1 MPGSRRLSTYVHGE
15 LLTSTLLSIAL
26 WTAVLLMNRFFL
38 IAGEALQRDLTAAT
52 TLRLFLLFVPN
63 SLVLAIPM
71 GTILGTLVAVGRLS
85 ADQEVLAI
93 ESAGQGPSFFART
106 VALHGLVL
114 TAAALV
120 LYGWVHPWA
129 SYEIRKMR
137 SEFLSAS
144 AVAGDLRPRIFYQN
158 LPGVVLF
165 VDDRLPGER
174 EEARGI
180 LLYQQQPGTG
190 AEQLFVARRG
200 RILDTGGAG
209 SLAFELEDGILH
221 VYQSQKPETYRPTRF
236 DRFRPPPV
244 EVFSGASR
252 RAGQEIPVGVT
263 DMTVPRLTS
272 EIETARAEAD
282 PIIRTL
288 RVRGVLTEIHS
299 RFALPFACF
308 FFALLALPLGVTRA
322 RSGKGAGFALSLAII
337 LMYWLVYTYSRQ
349 DLAIEGTV
357 HPAVAIWSANALTA
371 AWALVAILRMG
382 RPERSRFQRVRG
394 FVEGVLSRL
403 RPRAER
409 SLPETGESSEA
420 RTATSEKPWY
430 RRISLV
436 DAYVVRTYLK
446 VFLLAVGATYLI
458 FALVEVRD
466 VLEGVLR
473 GGHPLRTLFQYY
485 VYFTPGA
492 LRIVVPIA
500 CLIGATVACTLLSRT
515 SEVTAL
521 KAAGMSIRR
530 ISRPILLVTCV
541 VGLAHFLVQDRI
553 APESNRRAQQIK
565 DEFQGRAPRTYGI
578 AAGGRWTFGTEGRLY
593 HYRLYDAE
601 RRTFQGLSTFRV
613 RFDPPAILEH
623 GFALTAKWSEASGS
637 WEAERGWVRTFP
649 AGRAG
654 TFRTYDLEPLPID
667 PPDHFERR
675 ERSMLAGNEFAEWL
689 GVRELHDEIRAL
701 EGSGYDTTRLRVAY
715 HRQIAEV
722 VVPLVM
728 VVLGLPFAFRVGR
741 RGSLYG
747 VGVALLLVLLYWA
760 TWAIANGLGL
770 QDVVPPAIAAWGP
783 NVLWAAVGSF
793 LLLTARS

>member
-1 MPGSRRLSTYVHGE
+1 MSGSRRLSAYVRGE
-15 LLTSTLLSIAL
+15 LLTSTLLAIAL
-26 WTAVLLMNRFFL
+26 WAAVLLMNRFFL
-38 IAGEALQRDLTAAT
+38 IAGEALQRDLSAVT

-71 GTILGTLVAVGRLS
+71 GTILGTLVAIGRLS

-93 ESAGQGPSFFART
+93 ESAGRGPSFFVGTIA
-106 VALHGLVL
+106 VHGLLL
-114 TAAALV
+114 TGAAFV

-158 LPGVVLF
+158 IPGVVLF
-165 VDDRLPGER
+165 VDERVPGER
-174 EEARGI
+174 QEARGI
-180 LLYQQQPGTG
+180 LLYQHQSGGGP
-190 AEQLFVARRG
+190 EQLFVSRRG

-209 SLAFELEDGILH
+209 SLAFELEDGVLH

-244 EVFSGASR
+244 EIFPGASR

-263 DMTVPRLTS
+263 DMALPRLAA
-272 EIETARAEAD
+272 EVEKARAEAD
-282 PIIRTL
+282 PIIRPL
-288 RVRGVLTEIHS
+288 RVRGVLTEVHS
-299 RFALPFACF
+299 RLALPFSCF

-322 RSGKGAGFALSLAII
+322 RSGKGAGFAVSLAII

-349 DLAIEGTV
+349 DLAIRGTV
-357 HPAVAIWSANALTA
+357 PPAVAIWSANALTA
-371 AWALVAILRMG
+371 AWALIAILRMG
-382 RPERSRFQRVRG
+382 RPERNRFQRLRRLAEV
-394 FVEGVLSRL
+394 VLDRL
-403 RPRAER
+403 RPSAER
-409 SLPETGESSEA
+409 SLTQA
-420 RTATSEKPWY
+420 RDAPSVRPVTDEKPWY
-430 RRISLV
+430 RRVSLV
-436 DAYVVRTYLK
+436 DAYVVRAYLK
-446 VFLLAVGATYLI
+446 VFVLAMGATYLL

-473 GGHPLRTLFQYY
+473 GGRPFPSLLRYY

-500 CLIGATVACTLLSRT
+500 CLIGATVACSLLSRT

-521 KAAGMSIRR
+521 KAAGLSIRR
-530 ISRPILLVTCV
+530 ISRPILLVTCFI
-541 VGLAHFLVQDRI
+541 GLAHFLVQDRI

-565 DEFQGRAPRTYGI
+565 DEFQGRAPRTYGV
-578 AAGGRWTFGTEGRLY
+578 AAGGRWSFGTEGRLY

-623 GFALTAKWSEASGS
+623 GFALSAKWSEAAGA
-637 WEAERGWVRTFP
+637 WEAERGWFRTFP
-649 AGRAG
+649 PGRAG
-654 TFRTYDLEPLPID
+654 TFRTYDREPLPID
-667 PPDHFERR
+667 PPEHFERR

-783 NVLWAAVGSF
+783 NVLWAGVGSS